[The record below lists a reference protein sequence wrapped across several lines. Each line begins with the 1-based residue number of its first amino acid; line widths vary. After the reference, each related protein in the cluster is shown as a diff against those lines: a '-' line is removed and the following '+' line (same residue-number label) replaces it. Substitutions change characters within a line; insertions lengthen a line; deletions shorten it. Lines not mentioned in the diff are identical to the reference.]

1 MEEKT
6 FHLRSRARHVGDEN
20 EQVELE
26 LELEG
31 ADGWQPV
38 AFELSIPPFRGFVC
52 AAFLCQH
59 VHLRIHASEREL
71 LLDQVRGEFW
81 VRTEDWFVRELR
93 AEFRATLRA
102 GEPFEDDAEFIAE
115 RMRDCPISRNLT
127 EADKKT
133 EVVFVARL
141 G

>member
-20 EQVELE
+20 EPVELE
-26 LELEG
+26 LELESPE
-31 ADGWQPV
+31 GWQAV
-38 AFELSIPPFRGFVC
+38 SFELSMPPFRAFVC

-59 VHLRIHASEREL
+59 VYLRTNASEREL
-71 LLDQVRGEFW
+71 LLDQVRGELW
-81 VRTEDWFVRELR
+81 VKTEDWFVRELR

-102 GEPFEDDAEFIAE
+102 GAPYEEDAEFIAE

-127 EADKKT
+127 EADKQT
-133 EVVFVARL
+133 QLAFVAQL
-141 G
+141 D

>member
-20 EQVELE
+20 EQLE
-26 LELEG
+26 LELEFES
-31 ADGWQPV
+31 AEGWEAV
-38 AFELSIPPFRGFVC
+38 SLGLSTPPFRAFVC

-59 VHLRIHASEREL
+59 AYLRANASEREL
-71 LLDQVRGEFW
+71 LLDRVRGDFW
-81 VRTEDWFVRELR
+81 VKTEDWFVRELR

-102 GEPFEDDAEFIAE
+102 GEPFEDDAEFIAQ

-127 EADKKT
+127 EADKHT
-133 EVVFVARL
+133 QLVFVARL
-141 G
+141 D